1 MQIMIKTTL
10 LISFA
15 LLFSGCATFFSGSS
29 EVITISSN
37 PPGASVVIDGKEQ
50 GKTPYAFGHR
60 RKLKQTTIE
69 LQYDGYESQSF
80 LLGKRFN
87 GASGLNAMC
96 FFCWIVDISTGA
108 IIRYGPVDY
117 HVTMKTLEASN

>member
-1 MQIMIKTTL
+1 MQIMKKTV
-10 LISFA
+10 LILSFTF
-15 LLFSGCATFFSGSS
+15 LFSGCATFFSGSS

-37 PPGASVVIDGKEQ
+37 PPGASVIIDGKER

-69 LQYDGYESQSF
+69 LQIDGYESQSF

-96 FFCWIVDISTGA
+96 FFCWIIDISTGA
-108 IIRYGPVDY
+108 IIRYGPADY
-117 HVTMKTLEASN
+117 HVMLQSVDESD